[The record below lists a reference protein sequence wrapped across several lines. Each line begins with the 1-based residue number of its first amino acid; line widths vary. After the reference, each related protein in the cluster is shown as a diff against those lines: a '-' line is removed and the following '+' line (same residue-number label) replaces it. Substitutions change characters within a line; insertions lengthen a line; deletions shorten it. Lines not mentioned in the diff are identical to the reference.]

1 MSGLEVVVGL
11 VIAVGIVGV
20 VVPVL
25 PGSILIVAA
34 VLLWAAELGTS
45 TSWAVFAVVALL
57 IVVGAIV
64 KYVVP
69 GRRLQDAGIPTSTML
84 LGGLLGV
91 VGFFVIPVVGLV
103 VGFVLGVY
111 LAELRRVGTRAAWP
125 ATRHA
130 LTAAGLSLLI
140 ELTASMLAAAVWVAG
155 VVLT

>member
-1 MSGLEVVVGL
+1 VSGLEIVVGL
-11 VIAVGIVGV
+11 VILVGIVGV

-25 PGSILIVAA
+25 PGSILIAA
-34 VLLWAAELGTS
+34 AILLWATQIGT
-45 TSWAVFAVVALL
+45 TTGWVVFSIATALV
-57 IVVGAIV
+57 VVGAVV

-103 VGFVLGVY
+103 IGFVLGVY
-111 LAELRRVGTRAAWP
+111 LAELRRVGSRAAWP
-125 ATRHA
+125 ATRRA
-130 LTAAGLSLLI
+130 LAAAGLSLLI
-140 ELTASMLAAAVWVAG
+140 ELTASMLAAATWVVG